1 MKKIII
7 LGLLA
12 SGMLLS
18 GCASKTSKLPV
29 NNPEVPLTIMQT
41 PSSSPEIEG
50 QATEVTEERLSMT
63 SDQVILKTDKGEIKI
78 KLYPKEAPKTVKNFL
93 DKAQSDYYK
102 GLAFHRV
109 EDWVVQGGDPL
120 GNGTGG
126 GDIPTELSKLP
137 FKLGSVGVARAGDIK
152 VSNDSQFFICTKD
165 CSFLNEQY
173 TIFGEVVEGMEIVNQ
188 IQIGDKIESIT
199 LIEK

>member
-1 MKKIII
+1 MKKILI
-7 LGLLA
+7 LSLVVGGL
-12 SGMLLS
+12 MLS
-18 GCASKTSKLPV
+18 GCAKKTENLAV
-29 NNPEVPLTIMQT
+29 NNPDVPLTIIE
-41 PSSSPEIEG
+41 PSLNPQVEG
-50 QATEVTEERLSMT
+50 ETTEAVEERPSMK

-78 KLYPKEAPKTVKNFL
+78 KLYPEAAPKTVKNFL
-93 DKAQSDYYK
+93 DKAVSDYYK
-102 GLAFHRV
+102 GLTFHRV

-173 TIFGEVVEGMEIVNQ
+173 TIFGEVIEGMEIVNQ
-188 IQIGDKIESIT
+188 TQIGDQIVSIT
-199 LIEK
+199 PQEQ

>member
-1 MKKIII
+1 M
-7 LGLLA
+7 LGLVIGGLV
-12 SGMLLS
+12 LS
-18 GCASKTSKLPV
+18 GCTSKEPSLPV
-29 NNPEVPLTIMQT
+29 NNPDVPLTIKQA
-41 PSSSPEIEG
+41 PSSSPEQQG
-50 QATEVTEERLSMT
+50 TTTTVVEERPDMN
-63 SDQVILKTDKGEIKI
+63 SDQVILKSDKGEVKI
-78 KLYPKEAPKTVKNFL
+78 KLYPEAAPKTVKNFL
-93 DKAQSDYYK
+93 DKAKSDYYK
-102 GLAFHRV
+102 GLTFHRV
-109 EDWVVQGGDPL
+109 EDWVVQGGDPK

-137 FKLGSVGVARAGDIK
+137 FKIGSVGVARAGDIK

-199 LIEK
+199 LTEK